1 MAGPFENI
9 RVIDATHVLAGPFCT
24 YQLALLGADVIRVER
39 VDDGDFIRRHGADPA
54 LNAAGMGTSFLGQN
68 ANKRSLSMNLK
79 APEGR
84 DLFRRLVADADV
96 VVENFRPGVMR
107 RLGLGFEDLTR
118 TNDSLV
124 YCSIT
129 GFGQIG
135 PLSQLPAYDHI
146 MQAVA
151 GLMTLSGTESAPRR
165 VGFPLI
171 DYVAGL
177 VAANAV
183 GAALYERQRR
193 KRPRYIDVSMLEA
206 AFAITNSQV
215 AECLATGGLRPRSAT
230 AAFSGSPFSGV
241 FETADGMLSVAAN
254 TPQQATRLCRSVGH
268 EDLADDPRLA
278 SWEDHPELAGE
289 VAAILEAVF
298 RTRSAQAW
306 ETRLNDA
313 GVPAGK
319 VRTLPEILRHP
330 QVEALATVR
339 DSGFVDAIGRRVD
352 VPGAGLRLDG
362 ESPAVT
368 RPPPALGQHTDEVLQ
383 EIGIDEQARRR
394 LRERGIIR

>member
-1 MAGPFENI
+1 VAGPFDDI

-39 VDDGDFIRRHGADPA
+39 IDEGDFIRRHGADPV

-84 DLFRRLVADADV
+84 ELFHRLVADADV
-96 VVENFRPGVMR
+96 VVENFRPGVMG

-118 TNDSLV
+118 INDSLV

-129 GFGQIG
+129 GFGQLG
-135 PLSQLPAYDHI
+135 PLSHLPAYDHM

-151 GLMTLSGTESAPRR
+151 GLMSLSGDESAPRR

-177 VAANAV
+177 IAAHGI
-183 GAALYERQRR
+183 GAALYERQHR
-193 KRPRYIDVSMLEA
+193 KEPRHIDVSMLEA
-206 AFAITNSQV
+206 AFALTNAQV
-215 AECLATGGLRPRSAT
+215 AECLVTGGLRPRSGT
-230 AAFSGSPFSGV
+230 TAFSGSPFSGV

-254 TPQQATRLCRSVGH
+254 TLEQAIRLCRVVGR
-268 EDLADDPRLA
+268 EDLVDDPRLA
-278 SWEDHPELAGE
+278 DWEDHPELAGE
-289 VAAILEAVF
+289 VAAILEAAF
-298 RTRSAQAW
+298 RTLSAQAW

-319 VRTLPEILRHP
+319 VRTLPEILRDP
-330 QVEALATVR
+330 QVEALGTVR
-339 DSGFVDAIGRRVD
+339 DAGFVDAIGRRVD
-352 VPGAGLRLDG
+352 VPGAGLRFDG

-383 EIGIDEQARRR
+383 EIGVDEQARAR